1 MLPAISANEFVNT
14 IDARAAMRATNDA
27 FSLLPTSRLRS
38 DDPEAGNPE
47 AGDSDPGDHD
57 G

>member
-1 MLPAISANEFVNT
+1 MHPAISANEFVNT